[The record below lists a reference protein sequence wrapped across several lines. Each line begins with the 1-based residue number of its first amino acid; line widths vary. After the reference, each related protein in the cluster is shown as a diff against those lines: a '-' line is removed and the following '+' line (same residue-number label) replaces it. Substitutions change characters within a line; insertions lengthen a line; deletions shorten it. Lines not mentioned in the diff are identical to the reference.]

1 MNTARHFASG
11 QALRLAFACLATLGL
26 LAGCATAP
34 PKGNGEAAPMN
45 SGGSPATDTVT
56 AASPPQPADG
66 GSLAALPPSALPEA
80 ADPEGAGTPERE
92 QVRASFT
99 GTASWYGRR
108 FHGRLTASGSRFDM
122 NALTAAHPDLPFGT
136 RLRVTHLDSKRS
148 VIVTVND
155 RGPFIKGRVI
165 DLSRAA
171 AGKLGFISSGLAQV
185 RVEVLAKAL

>member
-1 MNTARHFASG
+1 MSTERHFTAG
-11 QALRLAFACLATLGL
+11 QARRLALACLAALGL
-26 LAGCATAP
+26 LAGCTSAPANDRAEAVPKRDSGPAVAGTVIPAAP
-34 PKGNGEAAPMN
+34 PQ
-45 SGGSPATDTVT
+45 SG
-56 AASPPQPADG
+56 DG
-66 GSLAALPPSALPEA
+66 DSLAALPPVTP
-80 ADPEGAGTPERE
+80 PVTGTQDGEE
-92 QVRASFT
+92 VRASFT
-99 GTASWYGRR
+99 GTASWYGKR

-136 RLRVTHLDSKRS
+136 RLRVTHLDSERS

-171 AGKLGFISSGLAQV
+171 AEKLGFINNGLAEV